1 MPEARGTG
9 RLLARLDN
17 IEEFEDD
24 RMRFE
29 ARFELGHHRHE
40 SVHRRRRAPRPEL
53 APDRVA
59 IGHEAVL
66 VGLASRMDDAIIRPQ
81 EAVNSEESRAG
92 KECVSTCRSR
102 WSTKH

>member
-1 MPEARGTG
+1 MTRSCPTRRSSDLARGTG

-66 VGLASRMDDAIIRPQ
+66 VGLAYRMDEAIIRHQ
-81 EAVNSEESRAG
+81 EAVGGGCGEPIEQ
-92 KECVSTCRSR
+92 
-102 WSTKH
+102 